1 MQGLN
6 RIKIPVLIILTH
18 RFVKIG
24 LGLKDIRLLPLI
36 TTAAMT
42 AVMTAAMT
50 AVMTAAMT
58 VVMTAD
64 LIRVLAMELILV
76 KEMAALM
83 GEATAEATAMEI
95 LDTVELT
102 TQVMATAKVVTLID
116 GHTTNL

>member
-36 TTAAMT
+36 T
-42 AVMTAAMT
+42 TAAMT